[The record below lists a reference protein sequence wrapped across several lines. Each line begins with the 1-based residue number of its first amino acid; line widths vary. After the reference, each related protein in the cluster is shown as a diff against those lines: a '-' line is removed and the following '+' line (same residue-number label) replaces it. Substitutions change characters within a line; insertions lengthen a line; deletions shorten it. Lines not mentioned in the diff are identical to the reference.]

1 MRSIKK
7 YVDHINEEIEGAKEY
22 AENYIEWKARGN
34 IQRANSYRDMA
45 QDELNHAMM
54 TGAENKTVI
63 FISHRLSTT
72 RNADKIFMMEK
83 GKIIESGSHEELM
96 NLNGKYAEMFNLQAE
111 KYNS

>member
-45 QDELNHAMM
+45 QDELNHAMNIHEF
-54 TGAENKTVI
+54 AVKDI
-63 FISHRLSTT
+63 
-72 RNADKIFMMEK
+72 
-83 GKIIESGSHEELM
+83 EELQKVYTPPTDM
-96 NLNGKYAEMFNLQAE
+96 LE
-111 KYNS
+111 KWEREHKKFVEEVAHVKQILAM

>member
-45 QDELNHAMM
+45 QDELNHAMNIHEF
-54 TGAENKTVI
+54 AVKDI
-63 FISHRLSTT
+63 
-72 RNADKIFMMEK
+72 
-83 GKIIESGSHEELM
+83 EELKKVYTPPIAM
-96 NLNGKYAEMFNLQAE
+96 LE
-111 KYNS
+111 KWEHEHKRFIEEVAHVKQILSM